1 VWRNPTD
8 LSNML
13 RSLSIRNFAILEKL
27 DIDFGPGLNVLTG
40 ETGAGK
46 SILMGALNVILGGRA
61 GAEMVRGGA
70 DRASVDAVFD
80 LSGSREAVIAL
91 DEMGFE
97 TETEQ
102 LFLSREI
109 GASGKS
115 AARVGGRPA
124 SVAQLREIGEWLV
137 DLHGQ
142 HEHQSLLAVPRHIGM
157 LDDWG
162 GKDVIALRTHVG
174 EAYRILRSLEA
185 ERSELET
192 DARERARLLDLYSF
206 QAREI
211 TEANLVEGE
220 EEELHADA
228 RRLSNAEKLAE
239 STSSVCAG
247 ITGEGGSVETLS
259 KLSRSLEEAAT
270 LDDRLA
276 PIAESV
282 AAAKY
287 SLEEAGRDLLHYVD
301 SIEHDPER
309 LQQVEERLEL
319 ISNVKRKYGDT
330 VEEVIEYGR
339 DVSRKLESLGHS
351 EELGQELEA
360 EITTTRERLQGYC
373 AELSRLRQ
381 NIAREFADSVLTELH
396 DLAMERTRFEVQIE
410 QGEPTPTGTDRVEF
424 IISPNPGEPLR
435 PLARIASG
443 GEISRVMLA
452 IKSAMAR
459 QDPLPTMV
467 FDEIDVGVGGRT
479 ASVIGDKLAAL
490 AKNAQIL
497 CITHL
502 PQIAGR
508 ADSHYYIEKRITGDR
523 TTVAVSPLLNG
534 DRVEELA
541 RMLGGADVTETV
553 LQHAREMLKV

>member
-1 VWRNPTD
+1 
-8 LSNML
+8 ML
-13 RSLSIRNFAILEKL
+13 RSLSIRNFAIIEKL

-61 GAEMVRGGA
+61 GTEMVRGGA

-80 LSGSREAVIAL
+80 LSSSRETLDAL
-91 DEMGFE
+91 EEMGFAAE
-97 TETEQ
+97 EEQ

-124 SVAQLREIGEWLV
+124 SVAQLREIGDWLV

-142 HEHQSLLAVPRHIGM
+142 HEHQSLLAVTRHLDM

-162 GKDVIALRTHVG
+162 GKEVLALREQVG
-174 EAYRILRSLEA
+174 DAYRILRSLEV
-185 ERSELET
+185 ERAALET
-192 DARERARLLDLYSF
+192 DARERARLLDLYGF

-220 EEELHADA
+220 EEELRADS
-228 RRLSNAEKLAE
+228 RRLANAQTLAE
-239 STSSVCAG
+239 SAESASAG
-247 ITGEGGSVETLS
+247 LTGEGGTVESLS
-259 KLSRSLEEAAT
+259 AVRRSLEDMAK

-282 AAAKY
+282 AAAMY
-287 SLEEAGRDLLHYVD
+287 SLEESARDLLNYQD

-319 ISNVKRKYGDT
+319 FSNLKRKYGDT
-330 VEEVIEYGR
+330 VEEIIEYGR
-339 DVSRKLESLGHS
+339 DVSKKLEALGHS
-351 EELGQELEA
+351 EERGLELDVEVA
-360 EITTTRERLQGYC
+360 PARERLEALC
-373 AELSRLRQ
+373 AELSQLRLKR
-381 NIAREFADSVLTELH
+381 AREFADSVLSELH

-410 QGEPTPTGTDRVEF
+410 QGEPTLSGTDRVEF
-424 IISPNPGEPLR
+424 LISPNPGEPLR
-435 PLARIASG
+435 PLAKIASG

-479 ASVIGDKLAAL
+479 ASVIGDKLATL

-508 ADSHYYIEKRITGDR
+508 ADSHYYIEKRVSGNR
-523 TTVAVSPLLNG
+523 TTVAVSPLLDA

>member
-1 VWRNPTD
+1 
-8 LSNML
+8 ML